1 MASES
6 IAKERFFLELEPSE
20 AVMKSWSQVV
30 IVGGGF
36 AGLKAAQRLAGKPVG
51 VTLVDKRNFNLFQP
65 LLYQVA
71 SGQVSEADVA
81 TPLRLLLA
89 KASNVQV
96 LLGEVVDLDPDAQE
110 VVFNDRRLRYDSLIL
125 ATGSGTT
132 YLGHEEWRQ
141 LAPPMKIL
149 EHSDEIRRRMLSA
162 LEEAEQTPDPE
173 RRRFLQSVVVV
184 GGGPYG
190 CELAG
195 ALNDLVQHATS
206 RDFSQLDPE
215 VCQVTLVDPGD
226 RVLRAMAPELSK
238 AAGDYLISRGVELVL
253 GGRVQS
259 MEAGVVSPWPSRIR
273 LRVHRPSGCWRPPPF
288 AGRQG
293 CALSHLGKLL
303 ADRSGCTVD
312 RGGRV
317 VVEPDFSI
325 PGHPEIRVV
334 GDLCSY

>member
-81 TPLRLLLA
+81 TSLRLLLA

-149 EHSDEIRRRMLSA
+149 EYSDEIRRQMLLA

-259 MEAGVVSPWPSRIR
+259 MEAGRLTVAFKDPPAGTPAQRVLEAATICWTAGVRPFPSRQA
-273 LRVHRPSGCWRPPPF
+273 
-288 AGRQG
+288 AGRSQWMHG
-293 CALSHLGKLL
+293 
-303 ADRSGCTVD
+303 
-312 RGGRV
+312 
-317 VVEPDFSI
+317 
-325 PGHPEIRVV
+325 
-334 GDLCSY
+334 